1 MFTGIIEA
9 VGTITGVVAQSG
21 GKRMS
26 IEIGPMAS
34 AIPSGASVC
43 VSGVCLT
50 AAGVRPPVLEFDV
63 ITETLNKSTLGGL
76 AVGDKVNLERSL
88 RAGDRIDGHFVQG
101 HADGTATVT
110 RVVST
115 SEEYVIHLRAE
126 PHLRPYIV
134 PKGSVAL
141 DGVSLT
147 IARVEGDGFSV
158 ALIPTTLGETT
169 LRQLTVGDRVNVE
182 TDIIARTIVHQLS
195 RMGSSGEGV
204 SMATLKEAG
213 YA

>member
-9 VGTITGVVAQSG
+9 VGTVTGVIAQSG
-21 GKRMS
+21 GKRLS
-26 IEIGPMAS
+26 INVGSMAAEIP
-34 AIPSGASVC
+34 PGASVC
-43 VSGVCLT
+43 VGGVCLT

-63 ITETLNKSTLGGL
+63 ITETLSKSTLGGL
-76 AVGDKVNLERSL
+76 AVGDNVNLERSL

-101 HADGTATVT
+101 HADGTATVA

-115 SEEYVIHLRAE
+115 SEEYVIHLRSE

-134 PKGSVAL
+134 PKGSVAV

-147 IARVEGDGFSV
+147 IACVEGDVFSV

-169 LRQLTVGDRVNVE
+169 LQQLTAGDRVNVE
-182 TDIIARTIVHQLS
+182 TDIIARTVVHQLL
-195 RMGSSGEGV
+195 RMGSSDKGV
-204 SMATLKEAG
+204 SLEMLKEAG